1 MEQWLEYTNGNP
13 FPNISRL
20 IKRYNNFLVW
30 LQEWDRDSP
39 IPVEFQGFYDD
50 MSLEFARVLNH
61 DLNKLSS
68 KVAKYMLLMN
78 DEYEIKVKVE

>member
-1 MEQWLEYTNGNP
+1 
-13 FPNISRL
+13 
-20 IKRYNNFLVW
+20 
-30 LQEWDRDSP
+30 
-39 IPVEFQGFYDD
+39 